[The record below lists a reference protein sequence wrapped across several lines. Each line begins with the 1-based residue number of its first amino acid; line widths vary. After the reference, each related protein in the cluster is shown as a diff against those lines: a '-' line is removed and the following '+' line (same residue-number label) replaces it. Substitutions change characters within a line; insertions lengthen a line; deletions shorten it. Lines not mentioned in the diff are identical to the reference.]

1 MKPQFQHKLATSY
14 LLWFENF
21 FMKKSE
27 AYSIKTGAFTHFV
40 DDRLPVAYESFGSEY
55 KQVIYDSSLLNTYM
69 PSGFYVDGVFTP
81 FEKNKYML
89 DFDNGRFIASGIP
102 SGSYIT
108 GQFTVKD
115 INFYYTNDTEESIVL
130 NIQEKINQSVSNIHT
145 QYYQPYEQKIPAI
158 YVSNESM
165 KNKPFAFGG
174 MNETLTKAKAIVIA
188 NNSYELDAVLSIF
201 ADSYN
206 ENIPLVNFEDHPLN
220 EYSSLKTGYY
230 SYEDLKSKNEQQI
243 FIKEVYTSK
252 LSDKLKQN
260 LLKDLYIG
268 FIDFDLS
275 IFRHRL

>member
-40 DDRLPVAYESFGSEY
+40 DDRLPAIYESFGSQY
-55 KQVIYDSSLLNTYM
+55 KQMVYDSSLPNTYI
-69 PSGFYVDGVFTP
+69 PSGLYVSGSFVP
-81 FEKNKYML
+81 FEKDKYML
-89 DFDNGRFIASGIP
+89 DFDNGRFIASGIA
-102 SGSYIT
+102 SGSNIT

-115 INFYYTNDTEESIVL
+115 INFYYTNDTEENIVL
-130 NIQEKINQSVSNIHT
+130 NVQEKINQSVSNIHT
-145 QYYQPYEQKIPAI
+145 DYYQPYEQKIPAI
-158 YVSNESM
+158 YMSNDSM

-174 MNETLTKAKAIVIA
+174 MNETLTKARAIVIA
-188 NNSYELDAVLSIF
+188 NNSYELDTVLSIF

-206 ENIPLVNFEDHPLN
+206 ENIAMTEFESHPFN

-230 SYEDLKSKNEQQI
+230 SYEDVKSTHPKEI
-243 FIKEVYTSK
+243 FVKEVYTSK

-275 IFRHRL
+275 IFRYRS